1 MKMLTDSTIKEFL
14 TALSS
19 SSPVPGGGSASAL
32 SGALSASLLAMVCN
46 LTIGKEKFA
55 AVERKA
61 KDIKLKAEKMR
72 VRFSALIEEDAAA
85 FNAVIAAYKL
95 PKATEAEK
103 QARTTAVQ
111 KALTHAADV
120 PLETARLALE
130 ALELS
135 KSLVEIGNP
144 LTLSDV
150 GVSALLAECAVQG
163 ALLNVDINAR
173 LMADR
178 RHAEEL
184 VKEANTL
191 RKRSSA
197 IRELV
202 LAEVHERM

>member
-14 TALSS
+14 AALSA

-55 AVERKA
+55 AAEGKA
-61 KDIKLKAEKMR
+61 EVIRLKAEKMME
-72 VRFSALIEEDAAA
+72 RFTELIEEDAAA
-85 FNAVIAAYKL
+85 FDAVIAAYKL
-95 PKATEAEK
+95 PKATEAEE

-135 KSLVEIGNP
+135 ESLVEIGNP
-144 LTLSDV
+144 QALSDV
-150 GVSALLAECAVQG
+150 GVGALLAESAVQG

-173 LMADR
+173 LIKDSK
-178 RHAEEL
+178 HAEGL

-197 IRELV
+197 IRERV
-202 LAEVHERM
+202 LTRVHERM